1 MYLPCMDWR
10 RPSEWLGGEL
20 GDLGVHAL
28 RHAMSGVEV
37 VKVEA
42 PPITIRGNNINFP
55 DGHDTNGENFQAR
68 NRATVEDAL
77 YVVGENDEERS
88 TIGCG
93 DAAVTEAAVA
103 DQTI

>member
-1 MYLPCMDWR
+1 MDWR

-28 RHAMSGVEV
+28 RHAVSGVEV

-42 PPITIRGNNINFP
+42 PPITIRGNNINLP
-55 DGHDTNGENFQAR
+55 DGHGSNGEQCQTR
-68 NRATVEDAL
+68 HLATVEDAL